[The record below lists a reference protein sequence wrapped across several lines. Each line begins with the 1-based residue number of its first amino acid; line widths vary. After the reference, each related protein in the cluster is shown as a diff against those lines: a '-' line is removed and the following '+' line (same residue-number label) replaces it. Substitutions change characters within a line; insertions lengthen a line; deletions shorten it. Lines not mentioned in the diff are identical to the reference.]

1 MSLLKKK
8 IFNKTTVFQNL
19 KTIYGLGAA
28 SINRTLKK
36 IGVHPTIKQKQLRA
50 DQINLLLS
58 NIEKDFPF
66 IENSRHFYNKSN
78 KLFLTKVKNYRSIR
92 NKIGM
97 PTRGQRTHTNAKTK
111 NKLRNG

>member
-1 MSLLKKK
+1 MSILKKK

-19 KTIYGLGAA
+19 KTIYGLGTT
-28 SINRTLKK
+28 SIDQVLKK
-36 IGVHPTIKQKQLRA
+36 IGIHSNIKQKQLRT

-58 NIEKDFPF
+58 AIEKDFLF
-66 IENSRHFYNKSN
+66 IENSLHFYNKSN
-78 KLFLTKVKNYRSIR
+78 KNFLTKVKNYRSIR